1 MKKVFVILSLFLLFS
16 YSFASVESYRNSL
29 FILLFDGTKK
39 NNPYEKSG
47 ISDYIATHI
56 TNDIGNI
63 YTHSIDVS
71 SQSASE
77 LSKILLNH
85 NDESIYSKALENWFQ
100 NSSDELLLKWKNLQ
114 IGSPLCKKQNF
125 NHSLAARQ

>member
-1 MKKVFVILSLFLLFS
+1 MKKLFVILSLFLLFS

-71 SQSASE
+71 SQSASD

-85 NDESIYSKALENWFQ
+85 NNESIYSKALENWFQ
-100 NSSDELLLKWKNLQ
+100 NSSDALLLKWKNL
-114 IGSPLCKKQNF
+114 
-125 NHSLAARQ
+125 

>member
-16 YSFASVESYRNSL
+16 HSFASVESYRNSL
-29 FILLFDGTKK
+29 FILLFDGKK

-47 ISDYIATHI
+47 ITDYIATHI

-100 NSSDELLLKWKNLQ
+100 NSSDALLLKWKNL
-114 IGSPLCKKQNF
+114 
-125 NHSLAARQ
+125 

>member
-1 MKKVFVILSLFLLFS
+1 MNKILVLFVFFLIS
-16 YSFASVESYRNSL
+16 HSFASVESYRNSL

-85 NDESIYSKALENWFQ
+85 NNESIYSKALENWFQ
-100 NSSDELLLKWKNLQ
+100 NSSDEWKNL
-114 IGSPLCKKQNF
+114 
-125 NHSLAARQ
+125 